1 MKLKRLKV
9 TLWHRYI
16 LYYCIIFIIPFIIL
30 ASFIFKLSL
39 NNVEKQFESSIK
51 NNLEQSMGLL
61 SSYIEVLDNI
71 SMEISKDSYLTKNMI
86 GHDYYSKIGNEII
99 SRYISSQN
107 FIDDIIIFYFGGNE
121 KYYSSKGSYNDISI
135 LINDYYKDINISKL
149 TLRHMFYLST
159 PQMISLPSN
168 NKESVGK
175 DISYIFPIFDTNG
188 RQSGTITFLLNKE
201 RIKNILPKHN
211 KNSKNEIYITNN
223 NNSIILGNTV
233 SIHEEFLDGRGKI
246 KDELFKNSKYE
257 INGKKYNIIKLN
269 YDELGLNF
277 VNIIDNKDLATSLL
291 NTKLDIIKILILIF
305 LVGLILILLISYFQY
320 KPIRRINNVLSSKR
334 ESYDNKNRKNEL
346 ENIEILVTSIIDQ
359 NKELIVK
366 NEALYHIDKNQLL
379 LELIEGMNQE
389 NEDKKLHPFISDLES
404 KGNKY
409 YIMLLKKTQISK
421 ESKLMIRKMFPIE
434 EDGYMA
440 LTIQIPL
447 QDKLGILVVHKN
459 MNISMQESLNDI
471 ESKISVLGDDIYF
484 YCGQIYDELSK
495 INHSYIEA
503 MIACNYIINDTK
515 NKSII
520 YREVNYSSGH
530 FLRYPSDSEEKL
542 AHGLKQGTKEVVN
555 DSLEQIFNFIYSN
568 KYHTEEIKVYSFYL
582 INFIVRN
589 AAAIEFPHEEIN
601 IKELIEYRTLEDLEE
616 NLLQLVDKINE
627 FIISK
632 RSKVRDE
639 FKEGIFKDILQ
650 NYTSHD
656 LSLELLSQKYDYSVP
671 YLSKMIKEET
681 GMTFTKY
688 IQELRL
694 KYVKEKLIE
703 TDLSIKE
710 IIFQAGYYDISNF
723 SRKFKNITGVTPGQ
737 YREINKNNKT
747 LEMI

>member
-51 NNLEQSMGLL
+51 SNLEQSMGLL

-86 GHDYYSKIGNEII
+86 GHDYYSKIGNEMI

-107 FIDDIIIFYFGGNE
+107 FIDDIIIFYFGGDE

-159 PQMISLPSN
+159 PQMISLSSN
-168 NKESVGK
+168 NKESVRK
-175 DISYIFPIFDTNG
+175 DISYIFPIFNTNG
-188 RQSGTITFLLNKE
+188 RQSGTITFLLNKDKV
-201 RIKNILPKHN
+201 KNILPKHN

-246 KDELFKNSKYE
+246 RDEIFTNSEYE
-257 INGKKYNIIKLN
+257 INGKKYNILKLN

-320 KPIRRINNVLSSKR
+320 KPIRRINNFLSSKR
-334 ESYDNKNRKNEL
+334 EGYDNKNMKNEL
-346 ENIEILVTSIIDQ
+346 KNIEVLVTSIIDQ
-359 NKELIVK
+359 NEELIVK
-366 NEALYHIDKNQLL
+366 NEELYHIDKNQLL

-389 NEDKKLHPFISDLES
+389 NEDKKLHPFILDLES
-404 KGNKY
+404 RGNKY

-421 ESKLMIRKMFPIE
+421 ESKLMIHKMFPIE

-459 MNISMQESLNDI
+459 MNISIQESLNDI
-471 ESKISVLGDDIYF
+471 ESKISVLGDDVYF

-515 NKSII
+515 NKYII
-520 YREVNYSSGH
+520 YREVNYSCGH

-542 AHGLKQGTKEVVN
+542 AHGLKQGTKEVVT
-555 DSLEQIFNFIYSN
+555 DSLDQIFNFIYSN

-616 NLLQLVDKINE
+616 NLSQLVDKINE

-639 FKEGIFKDILQ
+639 FKERIFKDILQ

-694 KYVKEKLIE
+694 KYVKEKLVE

-747 LEMI
+747 LETV